1 MGGGRR
7 VSVSGATLQHRAL
20 LERDL
25 RSAIVAV
32 SDIAASV
39 VGLVTAVALALLR
52 GDAWA
57 IVISSVLQAVTA
69 GVIVVVASRWRP
81 GRPPRD
87 PDLWSLLKFGAN
99 ATVYSTSVLASNQ
112 AASVIIGQGM
122 GSASLGQYNR
132 AQMLYAMPASNI
144 VQPFAK
150 AAMPLLLRLRSTPDQ
165 YRLTYAALVRRLCVF
180 LVPMGVTLAFAAVPF
195 TAVLLGDQ
203 WRLAGLA
210 LTALAPSLA
219 FMGLSFAVNDVLV
232 TQDRAHALR
241 NLGLIEAVVRIGAV
255 FLGAQLGLVQTA
267 LAFTIATF
275 LVTLSRVFVA
285 GHVPPVT
292 VGDQLTAAVPGVLTG
307 TGAGLL
313 CLVAVLADVGPLPAW
328 GEFLTLAALGPFGA
342 VLAGL
347 CWSVSRRA
355 MSELGDILGLVG
367 LARRVR
373 ARTSRSRSV

>member
-1 MGGGRR
+1 M
-7 VSVSGATLQHRAL
+7 
-20 LERDL
+20 
-25 RSAIVAV
+25 
-32 SDIAASV
+32 
-39 VGLVTAVALALLR
+39 
-52 GDAWA
+52 
-57 IVISSVLQAVTA
+57 
-69 GVIVVVASRWRP
+69 
-81 GRPPRD
+81 
-87 PDLWSLLKFGAN
+87 
-99 ATVYSTSVLASNQ
+99 
-112 AASVIIGQGM
+112 
-122 GSASLGQYNR
+122 
-132 AQMLYAMPASNI
+132 
-144 VQPFAK
+144 
-150 AAMPLLLRLRSTPDQ
+150 
-165 YRLTYAALVRRLCVF
+165 
-180 LVPMGVTLAFAAVPF
+180 PF

-313 CLVAVLADVGPLPAW
+313 CLVAVLADVGSLPAW